1 MATGATI
8 GALRVVLGADTVAFE
23 DGLKR
28 AQSRM
33 ADVGATIAKTA
44 AAMGVAVAAAATAL
58 GFAIKGAVD
67 EADKLGKLAQSVG
80 VPVDELSRLKHA
92 ADLSGVGIEEL
103 GKSVGRLSK
112 AMSEVAGGGTGPAAE
127 AFRALGITVTN
138 TDGTL
143 RSSTEVMTDI
153 AARFGKI
160 EDGAGKT
167 ALAMAI
173 FGRAG
178 ADMIPLLNQG
188 ADALRSMM
196 NEADQLGIVITDR
209 TAKAAEAFNDNLTRL
224 GKVKDGIILKI
235 TEHLLPGL
243 ESMSNSLVDVAKN
256 TNFAA
261 SVGDTL
267 SSWLVSS
274 AALVIRLSSLYER
287 FTANLLVLRNVIS
300 LVASGEL
307 IAAMDAFR
315 AGADATRVA
324 FEGVNAQVAALYERF
339 TTVPIGQSMWGGAST
354 EDAAKKLAAPAI
366 QSAQK
371 ISEAQKLASREME
384 KLAQQA
390 QRAFEQSLTPAQQLQ
405 FEIQKLHNLAELGA
419 ITWETYY
426 TRVQQIAERAGAT
439 WVQAGGSIAGSF
451 ATIAD
456 SMSKEN
462 TKMAMA
468 AKAFAIVA
476 AVMSAYEGASKALT
490 LPFPANLAAAAA
502 VLAKGFAFVAAIK
515 SQQIPHFAEG
525 GSFRVGGRGGRDSQ
539 FVPIMA
545 TPGEHVDIR
554 KPGDSGDNDRRTVNV
569 TLNGEKFGQKQ
580 VREFIGMINEA
591 VRDGARLR
599 VVPA

>member
-8 GALRVVLGADTVAFE
+8 GALRVVLGADTAAFE
-23 DGLKR
+23 DGLKG

-33 ADVGATIAKTA
+33 ADFGATIAKSA

-58 GFAIKGAVD
+58 GFAIKGAID
-67 EADKLGKLAQSVG
+67 EADKLGKMAQSVG
-80 VPVDELSRLKHA
+80 IPVEELSRLKHA
-92 ADLSGVGIEEL
+92 ADLSDVSLETL

-112 AMSEVAGGGTGPAAE
+112 AMSEIAGGGTGPAAD
-127 AFRALGITVTN
+127 AFRALGIQVQN

-143 RSSTEVMTDI
+143 RASSEVITDI
-153 AARFGKI
+153 AARFGRMQ
-160 EDGAGKT
+160 DGAGKT

-173 FGRAG
+173 FGKAG
-178 ADMIPLLNQG
+178 ADMIPLLNEG
-188 ADALRSMM
+188 ADGLRKMM
-196 NEADQLGIVITDR
+196 NEADELGIVISGKTSS
-209 TAKAAEAFNDNLTRL
+209 AAQEFNDNLTRL
-224 GKVKDGIILKI
+224 GKTKDAIILAI
-235 TEHLLPGL
+235 AGP
-243 ESMSNSLVDVAKN
+243 M
-256 TNFAA
+256 
-261 SVGDTL
+261 
-267 SSWLVSS
+267 
-274 AALVIRLSSLYER
+274 LSSLTALSAHFVQVAKDAKLFQTVGEGMTAFMPTVIEMALKLGLGFAR
-287 FTANLLVLRNVIS
+287 LGAEIAAVVQAIQLFTA
-300 LVASGEL
+300 GEFSKGL
-307 IAAMDAFR
+307 AVFR
-315 AGADATRVA
+315 AAGEETVA
-324 FEGVNAQVAALYERF
+324 AFDRLKGTIESTVNALVTAPEKVNAAD
-339 TTVPIGQSMWGGAST
+339 PGGA
-354 EDAAKKLAAPAI
+354 KLAAPVVE
-366 QSAQK
+366 SSKK
-371 ISEAQKLASREME
+371 IAEATKLANREME
-384 KLAQQA
+384 KLAQEA

-419 ITWETYY
+419 ITWETYH

-456 SMSKEN
+456 SMGKEN

-515 SQQIPHFAEG
+515 SQNIPHFAEG

-554 KPGDSGDNDRRTVNV
+554 KPGDAGDNDRRSINV
-569 TLNGEKFGQKQ
+569 TLNGDRFGQKQ